1 MNFSQSGNNQKP
13 SVIIFRNELLPYSE
27 TFIPNQVN
35 SLSNYQ
41 PYYVG
46 TKSIDNPQLRQA
58 KVILPFQG
66 KSRIYRQ
73 LFARTGYLWRGW
85 LNSLKNL
92 DAKLIHA
99 HFGIDGVLALP
110 LAQKTGL
117 PLLVT
122 FHGYDI
128 TSQDCSKYVP
138 GWNYQTYEKGRQLLF
153 EKAKAFIAV
162 SKFIRSQLIA
172 KGCPAEKI
180 LVHYIGIDTDKF
192 KPDPK
197 IDRQP
202 VVLFVGRLTEKKG
215 CEYLIRAM
223 AKVESIL
230 PEVKLVIIGDGH
242 LRQKLE
248 KLAARML
255 SNYSFLGAQ
264 PPEIVKT
271 WMNRARILAVPSVTA
286 TTGDTEG
293 APMVVLEAQAMGLPV
308 VGSDHAGIPELL
320 VEGETG
326 LLAPERDYQKIA
338 EHIVLS
344 LNNPDLWHKLSQQGQ
359 IRVKTNFNLQTQTQA
374 LEHIYSSLITQEREQ
389 TNLRGNFSEK
399 LVSSGGTRIE
409 TIS

>member
-1 MNFSQSGNNQKP
+1 MDFSRSGNNNKP
-13 SVIIFRNELLPYSE
+13 PIIIFRNELLPYSE

-35 SLSNYQ
+35 SLSNYD

-46 TKSIDNPQLRQA
+46 TKLIDNPQLDRA
-58 KVILPFQG
+58 KVIVPFQG

-73 LFARTGYLWRGW
+73 LLTRTGYIWQGW
-85 LNSLKNL
+85 LNRIKKL

-122 FHGYDI
+122 FHGYDV

-153 EKAKAFIAV
+153 DKAQSFIAV
-162 SKFIRSQLIA
+162 SNFIRDRLIA

-180 LVHYIGIDTDKF
+180 IVHYIGIDTVKF
-192 KPDPK
+192 KPDPTVK
-197 IDRQP
+197 RKP

-223 AKVESIL
+223 AQVQSVM

-242 LRQKLE
+242 LRQELE
-248 KLAARML
+248 QLAAKL
-255 SNYSFLGAQ
+255 LFNYSFLGAQ

-271 WMNRARILAVPSVTA
+271 WMNQSRLLAVPSVTA
-286 TTGDTEG
+286 STGDTEG

-308 VGSDHAGIPELL
+308 VGSIHAGIPELL
-320 VEGETG
+320 LEGETG
-326 LLAPERDYQKIA
+326 LLARERDWKNIA
-338 EHIVLS
+338 ENILFMVEK
-344 LNNPDLWHKLSQQGQ
+344 DDFWHKLSHQGQ
-359 IRVKTNFNLQTQTQA
+359 ERVNTSFNLHTQTQA
-374 LEHIYSSLITQEREQ
+374 LEKIYDSLIVREKEQ
-389 TNLRGNFSEK
+389 TNTSLTFSEQ
-399 LVSSGGTRIE
+399 LI
-409 TIS
+409 